1 MIYKEIDNIR
11 KFRENRIS
19 KISGDETPIPLL
31 EGAKVVLHLI
41 PIDSINF
48 SQIFDIAELEDL
60 SHKKCPMNCPGGK
73 QRYNFDGF
81 LAYCPDREGGVYS
94 YVQFFRNGVV
104 EAVEGLMLRLH
115 GEERVIPS
123 EALEGELIKALRDY
137 LSVLNALN
145 IKLPI
150 FVFISLL
157 GVNGYSMAHDKPLFL
172 SEYESYVDRDVLL
185 IPEVVVE
192 SYDIEP
198 EKVLRPCFDS
208 IWNASGYARSLN
220 YDEEGKWTGK
230 Y

>member
-11 KFRENRIS
+11 KFREDRIS
-19 KISGDETPIPLL
+19 KISVNETPVPLL

-41 PIDSINF
+41 PIDSINS
-48 SQIFDIAELEDL
+48 SQIFDISELEDL
-60 SHKKCPMNCPGGK
+60 SHKKSPMNCPGGK
-73 QRYNFDGF
+73 QRFNFDGF
-81 LAYCPDREGGVYS
+81 LTYCTDREGRFHS

-104 EAVEGLMLRLH
+104 EAVDGLMLRQH
-115 GEERVIPS
+115 GEEQVIPG

-145 IKLPI
+145 VKPPI
-150 FVFISLL
+150 FVFVSLL
-157 GVNGYSMAHDKPLFL
+157 GVSGYYMAHDKPLFL
-172 SEYESYVDRDVLL
+172 PEYESYVDRDTLL
-185 IPEVVVE
+185 VPEVVVE

-208 IWNASGYARSLN
+208 IWNACGYAKSLN
-220 YDEEGKWTGK
+220 YDENGEWTGK